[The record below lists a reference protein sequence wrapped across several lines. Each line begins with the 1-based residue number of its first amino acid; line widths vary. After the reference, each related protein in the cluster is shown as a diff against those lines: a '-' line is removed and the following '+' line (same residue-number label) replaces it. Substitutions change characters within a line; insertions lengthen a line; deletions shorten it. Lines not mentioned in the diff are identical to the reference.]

1 MFVPGGRKM
10 NNRVSE
16 IRIQNNKRRRRRQ
29 LRKNMTLLFL
39 SMLLSISFSTLFFGM
54 KAKAQDYGKKTSKE
68 QILSLQMSL
77 DQDEAGIKLN
87 FHKYYKSLAIR
98 CGDTLWDLACKYA
111 DNAFYDTYDSFIEEV
126 IQINHLP
133 DETIT
138 AGQKLIIPYYDTA
151 P

>member
-1 MFVPGGRKM
+1 
-10 NNRVSE
+10 
-16 IRIQNNKRRRRRQ
+16 
-29 LRKNMTLLFL
+29 
-39 SMLLSISFSTLFFGM
+39 M

-68 QILSLQMSL
+68 QIFFPFRRLWIRTKP
-77 DQDEAGIKLN
+77 GIKLN

-138 AGQKLIIPYYDTA
+138 AGQKLIIPYYDTV